1 MTSNGDDDPK
11 APGTPLAEALT
22 WFARLRDSETG
33 AAEREAFLAWHAA
46 KPENTEAYAR
56 VEKLWNSPA
65 LSEALARF
73 PAAVPPV
80 VARSRRRTARRW
92 ASAASVLLL
101 AGWIAAASGLID
113 RWRADYTTVAG
124 EQRRIAL
131 ADGSTVVLNTDS
143 ALALDFNNDRR
154 GVRLLAGEAYF
165 EVRPDSARPFIVS
178 TGNATV
184 RVVGTRF
191 AVLAGETTSVVV
203 DSGIVACGNEKG
215 ASVKVTA
222 GQRVSISKE
231 TVTPPETIDPGRT
244 FAWLNKRLIFKD
256 QSLAY
261 VLNEIDRYHPGV
273 IVIASGRLAETRVT
287 GNYKLD
293 DTAAV
298 VRALADIA
306 GARVT
311 TVSPYLTVVR

>member
-1 MTSNGDDDPK
+1 MTFNGDDDPK
-11 APGTPLAEALT
+11 PPGTPQADALA

-33 AAEREAFLAWHAA
+33 AAEREAFAAWRAA
-46 KPENTEAYAR
+46 KPEHAEAYAR

-65 LSEALARF
+65 LSKALARF

-80 VARSRRRTARRW
+80 VVRTPWRKPRRW
-92 ASAASVLLL
+92 AAAASVLLL
-101 AGWIAAASGLID
+101 VGWLAAASGLID

-131 ADGSTVVLNTDS
+131 ADGSTVILNTDS
-143 ALALDFNNDRR
+143 ALALDFNDDRR

-165 EVRPDSARPFIVS
+165 EVRSDSARPFVVS
-178 TGNATV
+178 TGNTTV

-191 AVLAGETTSVVV
+191 SVRTGETTSVAV
-203 DSGIVACGNEKG
+203 DSGIVACTNGQG
-215 ASVKVTA
+215 AGVRVTA
-222 GQRVSISKE
+222 GQRVSISQK
-231 TVTPPETIDPGRT
+231 TVTPPEQTDAERA
-244 FAWLNKRLIFKD
+244 FAWLKGRLIFKD
-256 QSLAY
+256 RSLAD
-261 VLNEIDRYHPGV
+261 VLDELDRYHPGI
-273 IVIASGRLAETRVT
+273 IVMANGKLGDSRVT

-298 VRALADIA
+298 VRALADIT
-306 GARVT
+306 GARVI

>member
-1 MTSNGDDDPK
+1 MNSNGDDEIRT
-11 APGTPLAEALT
+11 PGAPLAEALA
-22 WFARLRDSETG
+22 WFARLRDSQTS
-33 AAEREAFLAWHAA
+33 AVEREAFAVWRAA
-46 KPENTEAYAR
+46 KPENAAAYVR

-73 PAAVPPV
+73 PPAAVPPV
-80 VARSRRRTARRW
+80 VARSRWRTSRRW
-92 ASAASVLLL
+92 AAAASVLLL
-101 AGWIAAASGLID
+101 AGWILAASGLVD

-124 EQRRIAL
+124 EQRRIEL

-165 EVRPDSARPFIVS
+165 EVRPDSERPFIVS
-178 TGNATV
+178 TDSATV

-191 AVLAGETTSVVV
+191 AVLAGAATSVTV
-203 DSGIVACGNEKG
+203 DSGIVACANGQG
-215 ASVKVTA
+215 ASVRVTA
-222 GQRVSISKE
+222 GQRVSISQK
-231 TVTPPETIDPGRT
+231 TITPPSKIDPERA
-244 FAWLNKRLIFKD
+244 FAWLKGRLIFKD
-256 QSLAY
+256 RPLAD
-261 VLNEIDRYHPGV
+261 VLDELDRYHPGL
-273 IVIASGRLAETRVT
+273 IVIANGRLGDSRVT

-293 DTAAV
+293 DTAA

-311 TVSPYLTVVR
+311 TVSPYLTVLR

>member
-1 MTSNGDDDPK
+1 MTSNGDDD
-11 APGTPLAEALT
+11 AHSPGTPLDEALA
-22 WFARLRDSETG
+22 WFARLQDSEAS
-33 AAEREAFLAWHAA
+33 AAERKAFHSWRAA
-46 KPENTEAYAR
+46 KPENAEVYAR

-65 LSEALARF
+65 LSEALAKF
-73 PAAVPPV
+73 PAAIPP
-80 VARSRRRTARRW
+80 AATRNRRRTPGRW
-92 ASAASVLLL
+92 AAAASVLLL
-101 AGWIAAASGLID
+101 ASWMLAASGLID

-131 ADGSTVVLNTDS
+131 ADGSIVILNTDS
-143 ALALDFNNDRR
+143 ALALDFNDDRR
-154 GVRLLAGEAYF
+154 GVRLLAGEGFF
-165 EVRPDSARPFIVS
+165 EVHPDSARPFVVS
-178 TGNATV
+178 TDNATV

-191 AVLAGETTSVVV
+191 VVRAGEKTSVAV

-215 ASVKVTA
+215 AGVQLTA

-231 TVTPPETIDPGRT
+231 TVTSPETIDSGST
-244 FAWLNKRLIFKD
+244 FAWLKGRLIFKD
-256 QSLAY
+256 RPLAD
-261 VLNEIDRYHPGV
+261 VLDELDRYHPGL
-273 IVIASGRLAETRVT
+273 IVIANAKLGNTRVT